1 MSLPVTE
8 FGILSLVIL
17 AVPGLVYSTVRR
29 WSWGETFTDRSVGL
43 AIARGTTLAV
53 VLNSL
58 YLIIFGREISDILT
72 FNEAGAISVHNPR
85 GLGIWILILYILA
98 PLLLSL
104 ILNWTHLR
112 LVKQFPYIRS
122 KHGLVR
128 SPTPWDDLVRYR
140 SDAWIKIRRANA
152 DWVGGWYSG
161 GSVASSYPES
171 PSIFIG
177 HQYEMDGDGAF
188 GDPIPD
194 SGVYL
199 KIADDDIVIWIDG
212 HEDGSS
218 NEQGRG

>member
-1 MSLPVTE
+1 MSLPVTG

-58 YLIIFGREISDILT
+58 YLILFGQIISDILT
-72 FNEAGAISVHNPR
+72 FNEAELISVHDPQ
-85 GLGIWILILYILA
+85 GLGIWILILYILV

-104 ILNWTHLR
+104 ILNWAHLR
-112 LVKQFPYIRS
+112 WVKSFPYIGS

-140 SDAWIKIRRANA
+140 SDAWIKIRRANG
-152 DWVGGWYSG
+152 DWIGGWYSG

-177 HQYEMDGDGAF
+177 HQYEIDGDGAF
-188 GDPIPD
+188 GDPIPG

-199 KIADDDIVIWIDG
+199 TIADDDIVIWIDG
-212 HEDGSS
+212 NEDIPS
-218 NEQGRG
+218 NEQDIG